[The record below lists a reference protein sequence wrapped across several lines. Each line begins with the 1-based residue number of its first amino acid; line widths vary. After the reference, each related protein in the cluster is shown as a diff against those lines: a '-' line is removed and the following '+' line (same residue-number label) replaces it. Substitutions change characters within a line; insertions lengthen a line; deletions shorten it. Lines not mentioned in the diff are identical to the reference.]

1 MSGYHIR
8 DIPRGTFGE
17 ASKVLE
23 EAAEF
28 GDAIEQNCRVMALVE
43 LADLVGATQ
52 AYLNNHHPGT
62 DDRRPLHDGSAHGP
76 CLQLREQDI
85 SQ

>member
-1 MSGYHIR
+1 MAGYHLR

-28 GDAIEQNCRVMALVE
+28 GDAIEQGAKVMALVE
-43 LADLVGATQ
+43 LSDLMGATQ
-52 AYLNNHHPGT
+52 AYLDNHFPGT
-62 DDRRPLHDGSAHGP
+62 TIDDLCMMAAITGRAFASGARVS
-76 CLQLREQDI
+76 R
-85 SQ
+85 

>member
-1 MSGYHIR
+1 MGYHVR

-43 LADLVGATQ
+43 LSDLVGSIQ
-52 AYLNNHHPGT
+52 GYLNHHHPGLT
-62 DDRRPLHDGSAHGP
+62 IDDLCMMAALTGRAFADGTRTP
-76 CLQLREQDI
+76 RQ
-85 SQ
+85 